1 MEMRIYEATLARPE
15 TIQKVQDTKPEV
27 VRLGGKIEIGPP
39 APTGVRL
46 VRLILPEPYTP
57 NDVLPGIPFFSA

>member
-15 TIQKVQDTKPEV
+15 TIQRVQEAQPEIA
-27 VRLGGKIEIGPP
+27 RLGGKIEIGRP

-57 NDVLPGIPFFSA
+57 DDVLPGIPFFSV